1 MLPQPPFIFCSN
13 SGISTLIG
21 KTRTAT
27 TSAESCSAGGLGLE
41 KVETF
46 RAERGLSS
54 SESPQA
60 SASSSVLLANQSLC
74 FSCQYKD
81 LELEEKYNVCFLI
94 QSKFTASSFVGC
106 FSVQIKFCRDLRKK
120 DISKKLS

>member
-1 MLPQPPFIFCSN
+1 MLPQPPLIFCSN

-27 TSAESCSAGGLGLE
+27 TSAGSCSARGLGRE

-94 QSKFTASSFVGC
+94 Q
-106 FSVQIKFCRDLRKK
+106 
-120 DISKKLS
+120 